1 MSEISSRISDTGN
14 NIEST
19 TAEKSCEDGFDTDIT
34 RSPEDKE
41 AGGPL
46 THSND
51 SNLDI
56 EADAEPPS
64 EQSDLDQRPNYTVFT
79 EWEKRGIVLGAAIG
93 AFFSPLTAQIYLPAL
108 NVLAEDFHV
117 TVSQIN
123 LTVTTYMIFQGLTP
137 MFVGSLADTAGRRPA
152 YFICFVIYICANI
165 GCALA
170 PSYPA
175 LLVLRMLQ
183 SAGSSTTVALC
194 QAVVADIITSAE
206 RGHYVG
212 YTSLPILLAPAVG
225 PIIGG
230 ILSEFVGWR
239 WIFWLLAILAG
250 VVLIFHALFLPETCR
265 EIVGDGSIRPHRF
278 YRTGWQLCKDALRRR
293 RERRNNQSGGGSLTH
308 TPSRTSTKR
317 SLHVGKFN
325 VWQSIIILAEKE
337 IFVLLSYGSIIFT
350 SFYCIA
356 TVMPTQL
363 GENYG
368 YDEIQIGLMYLP
380 MVGGSLGA
388 AFVNGK
394 LMNWNYRRHCKLR
407 GIPFQRT
414 KQQDLDNFPIELAR
428 LEIAVPM
435 LIVTILSTFGWGWAF
450 QYRAHIAVPCVL
462 LFVAGWAVV
471 GFSNAINVLLVDVNP
486 GKAGAATASN
496 NLSRCLVGAAATAVI
511 GPMINGVGIGWAFTI
526 LGFIYIVFSPMMFLV
541 MKYGIQWR
549 KEKRDRQMKKERKN
563 GGATQS

>member
-1 MSEISSRISDTGN
+1 MSEISSRISDRED

-19 TAEKSCEDGFDTDIT
+19 AAEKAFEDGFDTDIT
-34 RSPEDKE
+34 RSPEEKE
-41 AGGPL
+41 SDGGPL
-46 THSND
+46 TNPD
-51 SNLDI
+51 AN
-56 EADAEPPS
+56 ADAEPPS
-64 EQSDLDQRPNYTVFT
+64 EQPVPDQSPNYSVFT
-79 EWEKRGIVLGAAIG
+79 DWEKRGIVIGAAIG

-108 NVLAEDFHV
+108 NVLAADFDV

-212 YTSLPILLAPAVG
+212 YTSLPILLAPALG

-230 ILSEFVGWR
+230 ILSQYAGWR

-250 VVLIFHALFLPETCR
+250 VVLLVHAFFLPETCR
-265 EIVGDGSIRPHRF
+265 EIVGDGSIRPHPA
-278 YRTGWQLCKDALRRR
+278 YRTLWQLCKDALRRR
-293 RERRNNQSGGGSLTH
+293 RERRGKQSSGAPLTH
-308 TPSRTSTKR
+308 TSSRASTRR
-317 SLHVGKFN
+317 SLRVGKFN
-325 VWQSIIILAEKE
+325 IWQSVIILAEKE
-337 IFVLLSYGSIIFT
+337 MFVLLSYGSVIFT
-350 SFYCIA
+350 GFYCIA

-363 GENYG
+363 AENYG
-368 YDEIQIGLMYLP
+368 FDEVKIGLMYLP
-380 MVGGSLGA
+380 MVGGSMGA
-388 AFVNGK
+388 AFVNGR
-394 LMNWNYRRHCKLR
+394 LMNWNYRRHCRLR
-407 GIPFQRT
+407 GVPFDRS
-414 KQQDLDNFPIELAR
+414 KQQDLAGFPIERAR
-428 LEIAVPM
+428 LEIGVPM
-435 LIVTILSTFGWGWAF
+435 LVTTVLVTFGWGWAF

-471 GFSNAINVLLVDVNP
+471 GFSNAVNVLLVDVNP

-496 NLSRCLVGAAATAVI
+496 NLTRCLVGAAATAVI

-526 LGFIYIVFSPMMFLV
+526 LGFIYIAFSPMIFLV
-541 MKYGIQWR
+541 MKNGIRWR
-549 KEKRDRQMKKERKN
+549 KEKHERMLKKEREN
-563 GGATQS
+563 GVAA

>member
-1 MSEISSRISDTGN
+1 MSEISSRTSDRGHD
-14 NIEST
+14 IESS
-19 TAEKSCEDGFDTDIT
+19 TAEKAFEDGFDTDIT
-34 RSPEDKE
+34 KSPEDKE

-46 THSND
+46 THPRNA
-51 SNLDI
+51 N
-56 EADAEPPS
+56 ADAEPPS
-64 EQSDLDQRPNYTVFT
+64 EQPELDQRPNYTVFT
-79 EWEKRGIVLGAAIG
+79 EWEKRGIVVGAAIG

-108 NVLAEDFHV
+108 NVLAADFDV

-152 YFICFVIYICANI
+152 YFICFIIYICANI

-230 ILSEFVGWR
+230 ILAQFVGWR

-250 VVLIFHALFLPETCR
+250 FVLVLHAFFLPETCR
-265 EIVGDGSIRPHRF
+265 EIVGDGSVRPHPV

-293 RERRNNQSGGGSLTH
+293 RERRKNKDNGGGGSLTH
-308 TPSRTSTKR
+308 TASRTSTRR
-317 SLHVGKFN
+317 SFRVGKFN
-325 VWQSIIILAEKE
+325 IWQSVIILAEKE
-337 IFVLLSYGSIIFT
+337 MFVLLSYGSIIFT
-350 SFYCIA
+350 GFYCIA

-368 YDEIQIGLMYLP
+368 FDEIQIGLMYLP
-380 MVGGSLGA
+380 MVGGSMGA

-407 GIPFQRT
+407 GVPFERS
-414 KQQDLDNFPIELAR
+414 KQQDLDDFPIERAR

-435 LIVTILSTFGWGWAF
+435 LIITVLVTFGWGWAF

-462 LFVAGWAVV
+462 LFIAGWAVV

-496 NLSRCLVGAAATAVI
+496 NLTRCLVGAAATAVI

-526 LGFIYIVFSPMMFLV
+526 LGFIYIAFSPMIFLV
-541 MKYGIQWR
+541 MNYGIQWR
-549 KEKRDRQMKKERKN
+549 KEKRDRQAAKERKN
-563 GGATQS
+563 EATTQS

>member
-1 MSEISSRISDTGN
+1 MSDVSSRTSDRGN

-19 TAEKSCEDGFDTDIT
+19 TAEKAHENGFDTDIT

-46 THSND
+46 THPNA
-51 SNLDI
+51 N
-56 EADAEPPS
+56 ADAEPPS
-64 EQSDLDQRPNYTVFT
+64 EQPELDQRPDYTIFT
-79 EWEKRGIVLGAAIG
+79 EWEKRGIVIGAAIG

-108 NVLAEDFHV
+108 NVLAADFHV

-123 LTVTTYMIFQGLTP
+123 LTVTTYMIFQGITP

-225 PIIGG
+225 PIVGG
-230 ILSEFVGWR
+230 ILSQFVGWR

-250 VVLIFHALFLPETCR
+250 VVLILHAFFLPETCR
-265 EIVGDGSIRPHRF
+265 EIVGDGSIRPHPA
-278 YRTGWQLCKDALRRR
+278 YRTGWQLCKDSLKRRR
-293 RERRNNQSGGGSLTH
+293 NKKASGASLAH
-308 TPSRTSTKR
+308 TASRTSTRR
-317 SLHVGKFN
+317 SLRVGKFN
-325 VWQSIIILAEKE
+325 IWQSVIILAEKE
-337 IFVLLSYGSIIFT
+337 MFVLLSYGSVIFT
-350 SFYCIA
+350 GFYCIA

-363 GENYG
+363 GANYG
-368 YDEIQIGLMYLP
+368 FDEIQIGLMYLP
-380 MVGGSLGA
+380 MVGGSMGA

-394 LMNWNYRRHCKLR
+394 LMNWNYRRHCRLR
-407 GIPFQRT
+407 GVPFERS
-414 KQQDLDNFPIELAR
+414 KQQDLADFPIERAR
-428 LEIAVPM
+428 LEIGVPM
-435 LIVTILSTFGWGWAF
+435 LVITILVTFGWGWAF
-450 QYRAHIAVPCVL
+450 QYRAHVAVPCVL
-462 LFVAGWAVV
+462 LFIAGWAVV
-471 GFSNAINVLLVDVNP
+471 GFSNAVNVLLVDVNP

-496 NLSRCLVGAAATAVI
+496 NLTRCLVGAAATAVI
-511 GPMINGVGIGWAFTI
+511 GPMINGVGIGWAFSI
-526 LGFIYIVFSPMMFLV
+526 LGFIYIAFSPMIFMV
-541 MKYGIQWR
+541 MKNGIRWR
-549 KEKRDRQMKKERKN
+549 KEKRDRQRAKERKN
-563 GGATQS
+563 GVTT

>member
-1 MSEISSRISDTGN
+1 MSEISSRTSDRGN
-14 NIEST
+14 DIESA
-19 TAEKSCEDGFDTDIT
+19 TAEKAFEDGFDTDIT
-34 RSPEDKE
+34 RSLKDKE
-41 AGGPL
+41 AGETL
-46 THSND
+46 ND
-51 SNLDI
+51 PNANTETD
-56 EADAEPPS
+56 ADAEPSS
-64 EQSDLDQRPNYTVFT
+64 EQPIDQRPNYTTFT
-79 EWEKRGIVLGAAIG
+79 EWEKRGIVIGAAIG

-108 NVLAEDFHV
+108 NVLAAEFDV

-170 PSYPA
+170 PTYPA

-230 ILSEFVGWR
+230 ILAQFVGWR

-250 VVLIFHALFLPETCR
+250 FVLAVHAFFLPETCR
-265 EIVGDGSIRPHRF
+265 EIVGDGSIRPHPL

-293 RERRNNQSGGGSLTH
+293 RERRNNQSSGASLTH
-308 TPSRTSTKR
+308 ATSRTSTRR
-317 SLHVGKFN
+317 SLRLKKFN
-325 VWQSIIILAEKE
+325 VWQSVIILAEKE
-337 IFVLLSYGSIIFT
+337 MFVLLSYGSIIFT
-350 SFYCIA
+350 GFYCIA
-356 TVMPTQL
+356 TVLPTQL

-368 YDEIQIGLMYLP
+368 YDEIKIGLMYLP

-388 AFVNGK
+388 AFINGK
-394 LMNWNYRRHCKLR
+394 LMNWNYRRHCKLQ

-414 KQQDLDNFPIELAR
+414 KQQDLDEFPIERAR
-428 LEIAVPM
+428 LEIAIPM
-435 LIVTILSTFGWGWAF
+435 LIFTVLTTFGWGWAF
-450 QYRAHIAVPCVL
+450 EYRAHIAVPCVL
-462 LFVAGWAVV
+462 LFIAGWAVV
-471 GFSNAINVLLVDVNP
+471 GFANAINVLLVDVNP

-496 NLSRCLVGAAATAVI
+496 NLTRCLVGAAATAVI
-511 GPMINGVGIGWAFTI
+511 GPMINGVGIGWAFSI
-526 LGFIYIVFSPMMFLV
+526 LGFIYILFSPMIFVV
-541 MKYGIQWR
+541 MKYGVQWR
-549 KEKRDRQMKKERKN
+549 KEKRDRQRKKEQRN
-563 GGATQS
+563 EATQS